1 VVTFTSGLE
10 EFGVE
15 LMGLLLDLEVGVPFL
30 GGTELSERVLTLNLG
45 ELLITLLVL
54 VSRRAHA
61 LSEINEAKVH
71 GTSGGDEAGYKYLF
85 VH

>member
-1 VVTFTSGLE
+1 
-10 EFGVE
+10 
-15 LMGLLLDLEVGVPFL
+15 
-30 GGTELSERVLTLNLG
+30 VLTLNLG
-45 ELLITLLVL
+45 ELLITLLVFI
-54 VSRRAHA
+54 SRRAHA